1 MKKVLLSAF
10 AIMLIF
16 SACKKT
22 ENTVEPTVTPD
33 PNTGGNGNEPQEIV
47 VPEMNMGMVTKVTGS
62 LCPPCGGWG
71 WTSFE
76 SLISTNK
83 NDAFFVGAYSDNYV
97 ARLFITDE
105 AEAMENAWGAT
116 GFPTFAANAVAQL
129 DRNNGVNVN
138 SEIAKVNAVIAAHKA
153 GEVFV
158 NSGFRTSVDA
168 NGMMTIETKTKFFKE
183 VGGDVYVAA
192 YVIEDKVIGAQSG
205 HPDGANA
212 SHHYVLRAAAKLDG
226 AAKAETWGY
235 QIGTPGTAL
244 TAANT
249 EVDNK
254 FTVDVSKYDQSN
266 LSVAVVVY
274 RKTGVRYQ
282 YLNGNSDQ
290 K

>member
-22 ENTVEPTVTPD
+22 ENTPEPATGGD
-33 PNTGGNGNEPQEIV
+33 PNPGGNEPQEIV
-47 VPEMNMGMVTKVTGS
+47 VTKANMSMVTKMTGS
-62 LCPPCGGWG
+62 LCPPCGSWG

-76 SLISTNK
+76 SLINDNK
-83 NDAFFVGAYSDNYV
+83 GDAFFVGAYSDNYV

-105 AEAMENAWGAT
+105 AEVMENRWGVT

-129 DRNNGVNVN
+129 DRAGGGVNVN
-138 SEIAKVNAVIAAHKA
+138 SEIAKTNAVVASHKVD
-153 GEVFV
+153 EVYV
-158 NSGFRTSVDA
+158 NSGFRTSIDG
-168 NGMMTIETKTKFFKE
+168 NTMTIETKTEFFKE
-183 VGGDVYVAA
+183 ISGDLYLAVYLM
-192 YVIEDKVIGAQSG
+192 EDKVKGAQSG

-212 SHHYVLRAAAKLDG
+212 LHHYVLRGSATLDG

-235 QIGTPGTAL
+235 SIGEPGINTSTPAGTI
-244 TAANT
+244 
-249 EVDNK
+249 VDNK
-254 FTVDVSKYDQSN
+254 YTIDISGYDQSH

-274 RKTGVRYQ
+274 RKLGVRYSFINA
-282 YLNGNSDQ
+282 YSNQ